1 MRSVVRFRTILLV
14 VALFLGGCRDSGLD
28 RGKVFLQLE
37 DWPRSIQVYDACV
50 QNDPENAEARLG
62 LALSRL
68 GLVRERSQ
76 SGVDSLEE
84 WLRVARDFAIVERL
98 DTTQSTRS
106 DRVDWVVSNRST
118 RSDRAD
124 ALFRASQWLNRRGKT
139 AYAERLARLAQQ
151 AHPGHA
157 SSAQFLGN
165 TARAQGDYVSAERWY
180 SRAVLADSS
189 YLPAYIGLGELAL
202 IDDDPVGAVVYLQLG
217 ARRDSTNSWLRSK
230 IARLSDSLGLGKAR

>member
-1 MRSVVRFRTILLV
+1 M
-14 VALFLGGCRDSGLD
+14 D

-68 GLVRERSQ
+68 GLARERSQ
-76 SGVDSLEE
+76 SGVDSLDE

-98 DTTQSTRS
+98 DTTQSTRA
-106 DRVDWVVSNRST
+106 
-118 RSDRAD
+118 DRAD
-124 ALFRASQWLNRRGKT
+124 ALFRASQWLNRRGLA

-165 TARAQGDYVSAERWY
+165 TSRAQGDYVSAERWY
-180 SRAVLADSS
+180 SRAISADSS
-189 YLPAYIGLGELAL
+189 YVPAYIGLGELAL
-202 IDDDPVGAVVYLQLG
+202 IDDDPEGAVVYLQLG
-217 ARRDSTNSWLRSK
+217 ARQDSTNPWLRSK
-230 IARLSDSLGLGKAR
+230 IARLSDSLGLGAKR

>member
-1 MRSVVRFRTILLV
+1 M

-98 DTTQSTRS
+98 DTTQ
-106 DRVDWVVSNRST
+106 ST

-230 IARLSDSLGLGKAR
+230 IARLSDSLGLGKVR

>member
-50 QNDPENAEARLG
+50 QSDPENAEARLG

-68 GLVRERSQ
+68 GLAREHAQ

-98 DTTQSTRS
+98 DTTQSTRA
-106 DRVDWVVSNRST
+106 
-118 RSDRAD
+118 DRAD
-124 ALFRASQWLNRRGKT
+124 ALFRGSQWLNRRGKT
-139 AYAERLARLAQQ
+139 AYAERLAKLAQQ

-230 IARLSDSLGLGKAR
+230 IARLSDSLGLGKSR

>member
-1 MRSVVRFRTILLV
+1 MRSVVRFRTILLAA
-14 VALFLGGCRDSGLD
+14 ALFLGGCRDSGLD
-28 RGKVFLQLE
+28 RGKIFLQLE

-76 SGVDSLEE
+76 SGVDSLDD

-98 DTTQSTRS
+98 DTTQSTRA
-106 DRVDWVVSNRST
+106 
-118 RSDRAD
+118 DRAD
-124 ALFRASQWLNRRGKT
+124 ALFHASQWLNRRGIS

-151 AHPGHA
+151 AHPGHV

-180 SRAVLADSS
+180 SRALATDSS

-202 IDDDPVGAVVYLQLG
+202 VDDDPEGAVVYLQLG

-230 IARLSDSLGLGKAR
+230 IARLSDSLGLGKKR

>member
-1 MRSVVRFRTILLV
+1 MRSVVRFRTILLA

-37 DWPRSIQVYDACV
+37 DWPRSIQAYDACV

-98 DTTQSTRS
+98 DTTQSTRA
-106 DRVDWVVSNRST
+106 
-118 RSDRAD
+118 DRAD
-124 ALFRASQWLNRRGKT
+124 ALFRASQWLQRRGQT
-139 AYAERLARLAQQ
+139 AYAERLAKLAQQ
-151 AHPGHA
+151 AHPGQA

-165 TARAQGDYVSAERWY
+165 TARARGDYVSAERWY

-189 YLPAYIGLGELAL
+189 YTPAYIGLGELAL
-202 IDDDPVGAVVYLQLG
+202 IDDDPVGAVVYLQL
-217 ARRDSTNSWLRSK
+217 AVRRDSTNSWLRSK
-230 IARLSDSLGLGKAR
+230 IARLSDSLGLGAKR

>member
-98 DTTQSTRS
+98 DTTQ
-106 DRVDWVVSNRST
+106 ST

-230 IARLSDSLGLGKAR
+230 IARLSDSLGLGKVR

>member
-1 MRSVVRFRTILLV
+1 MRSVVRFRTILLA

-50 QNDPENAEARLG
+50 QSDPENAEARLG

-68 GLVRERSQ
+68 GLARERSQ

-98 DTTQSTRS
+98 DTTQSTRA
-106 DRVDWVVSNRST
+106 
-118 RSDRAD
+118 DRAD
-124 ALFRASQWLNRRGKT
+124 ALFRASQWLNRRGRT

-189 YLPAYIGLGELAL
+189 YTPAYIGLGELAL
-202 IDDDPVGAVVYLQLG
+202 IDDDPVGAVVYLQL
-217 ARRDSTNSWLRSK
+217 AVRRDSTNSWLLSK
-230 IARLSDSLGLGKAR
+230 IARLSDSLGLGAKR

>member
-28 RGKVFLQLE
+28 RGQVFLQLE

-98 DTTQSTRS
+98 DTTQ
-106 DRVDWVVSNRST
+106 ST

-230 IARLSDSLGLGKAR
+230 IARLSDSLGLGKVR

>member
-98 DTTQSTRS
+98 DTTQ
-106 DRVDWVVSNRST
+106 ST